1 MGLLKGADIA
11 IDLGTASV
19 LVYVNKEGIEEY
31 KFYPIKNNTEYK
43 EEILKVIKKYKKE
56 KLIQD
61 NNK

>member
-31 KFYPIKNNTEYK
+31 KCFVKN
-43 EEILKVIKKYKKE
+43 ILHPLRNVKYF
-56 KLIQD
+56 
-61 NNK
+61 